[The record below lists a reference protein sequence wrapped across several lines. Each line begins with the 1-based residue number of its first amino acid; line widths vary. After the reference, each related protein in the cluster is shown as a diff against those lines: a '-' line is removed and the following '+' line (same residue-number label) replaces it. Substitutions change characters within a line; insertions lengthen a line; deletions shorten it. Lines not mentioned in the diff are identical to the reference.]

1 MAIPRNL
8 RNSISD
14 RLLDTHTEVLLA
26 AIGRAIVD
34 SNDEDVQDALSVLR
48 VDVKSY
54 VNEKKDEK

>member
-14 RLLDTHTEVLLA
+14 RLLDKHYEVLLT
-26 AIGRAIVD
+26 AIGKAIVD
-34 SNDEDVQDALSVLR
+34 STDEDEKDALSVLR

-54 VNEKKDEK
+54 VAEKE